1 MMTLTFLRISFV
13 RKCCTATHIISRS
26 LIISRLC
33 VFESVVHIY
42 KMRSTSNCL
51 LLSMWFCIEWN
62 DHGLNHWTIIWF
74 HLFFLYSVYHC
85 NAERFQL
92 LFFPPTKSIYL
103 ISLDFIYS
111 KWLWQRNEF
120 MQVQAHTWDAM
131 LCHWVNRMEF
141 YLLSLIISYSVV
153 LSLSIFF
160 LTHSRDKRQIRHKFS
175 TDAEVKPLV
184 DDGHINSENRRIK
197 Q

>member
-1 MMTLTFLRISFV
+1 MTLTFFRISFV
-13 RKCCTATHIISRS
+13 QKCCTATHNIPRS
-26 LIISRLC
+26 LIISRLLRRMC
-33 VFESVVHIY
+33 VWESVVHIY
-42 KMRSTSNCL
+42 RMRSRSNCL

-62 DHGLNHWTIIWF
+62 DHGLDQWTIIWF

-92 LFFPPTKSIYL
+92 LFFPPTKSIFL

-131 LCHWVNRMEF
+131 LENQIEF
-141 YLLSLIISYSVV
+141 YLLLLIISYSVV
-153 LSLSIFF
+153 FSLSIFF
-160 LTHSRDKRQIRHKFS
+160 VRIR
-175 TDAEVKPLV
+175 EN
-184 DDGHINSENRRIK
+184 HINDKLDIHFPRTLEWNHSSTTVTSTVKIVE
-197 Q
+197 